1 MHAAGQLKL
10 WFSSGVLAAVLLG
23 LGLLLSPPAAAH
35 DQMTTS
41 NPEDGAVVDEVPEAI
56 ELDFSGELQELGSEI
71 QVTAGDQAVAVDEPV
86 IAGQTITS
94 DLSGEMPAGEYAV
107 AWRVVSSDGH
117 PISGEYSFTV
127 NSGSAGGQEP
137 EPTETEQ
144 NAPASDDPAA
154 ETAPVNADGELA
166 DSGMPLTLVV
176 LLSVG
181 IVAVI
186 AIVAIML
193 TRKMKVERS
202 DGEQ

>member
-1 MHAAGQLKL
+1 MHVAGQLKS
-10 WFSSGVLAAVLLG
+10 WISSGVLAVVLLG

-35 DQMTTS
+35 DQLTTS
-41 NPEDGAVVDEVPEAI
+41 NPEDGAVLDEAPEAI

-71 QVTAGDQAVAVDEPV
+71 QVTAGDEAVAVDEPV
-86 IAGQTITS
+86 IAGQAITS

-127 NSGSAGGQEP
+127 NGDSAGGQGP
-137 EPTETEQ
+137 EPTETEE
-144 NAPASDDPAA
+144 NAPDSDEAVA
-154 ETAPVNADGELA
+154 ETAPADTSGEPA
-166 DSGMPLTLVV
+166 DSGMPMTVVV
-176 LLSVG
+176 LLGVG

-186 AIVAIML
+186 AIVVIMM